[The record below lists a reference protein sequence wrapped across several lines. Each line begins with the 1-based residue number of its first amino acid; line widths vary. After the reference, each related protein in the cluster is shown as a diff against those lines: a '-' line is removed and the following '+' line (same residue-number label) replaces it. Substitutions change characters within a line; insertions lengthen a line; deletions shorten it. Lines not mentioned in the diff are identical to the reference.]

1 MKSRSVPVATALAA
15 TAALLLTAC
24 GGGGNSSKDNDKIAG
39 AGSDTANSS
48 PSHSSSPSDGGSRP
62 KITLPGDV
70 HDVFTGWNTADP
82 KTGLVLADS
91 ERRIDA
97 TNYALSQANP
107 DEPSLGFYYTGD
119 ALVGAAQ
126 WVKQVKDAGLTLTG
140 TTRYFDPRVNVYAA
154 NSATLSYCS
163 FEGKAYG
170 KSRKTGKIDT
180 TPVTDKSYIL
190 YTARLGKSS
199 KGVWQ
204 TSALRSDRGNK
215 ACMP

>member
-1 MKSRSVPVATALAA
+1 MNRRSLPVAVALTA

-24 GGGGNSSKDNDKIAG
+24 GSGGSSSKDNSKIAG
-39 AGSDTANSS
+39 ADTDGTKTPAS
-48 PSHSSSPSDGGSRP
+48 PSPSTDDGASRP

-70 HDVFTGWNTADP
+70 HDVFEGWKTGDP
-82 KTGLVLADS
+82 KNDPVLADT

-119 ALVGAAQ
+119 ALAGASQ

-140 TTRYFDPRVNVYAA
+140 TTRYFNPRVSIYAK

-170 KSRKTGKIDT
+170 KSRKTGKINKD
-180 TPVTDKSYIL
+180 PVTDKSYIL
-190 YTARLGKSS
+190 YITRLEKNT

-215 ACMP
+215 GCTP

>member
-24 GGGGNSSKDNDKIAG
+24 GGGSSSSKGNDKIAG
-39 AGSDTANSS
+39 AGGGTATSS
-48 PSHSSSPSDGGSRP
+48 PSPSTSSTDGASRP
-62 KITLPGDV
+62 RITLPADV
-70 HDVFTGWNTADP
+70 HDVFAGWNTADP
-82 KTGLVLADS
+82 KAGPVLADA

-97 TNYALSQANP
+97 TNYALSQGNP

-126 WVKQVKDAGLTLTG
+126 WVKQAVDAGVVLTG
-140 TTRYFDPRVNVYAA
+140 TTRYFNARVNLYAA

-163 FEGKAYG
+163 FEGKAYE
-170 KSRKTGKIDT
+170 KNRKTGKVTKD
-180 TPVTDKSYIL
+180 PVTDNSYLL
-190 YTARLGKSS
+190 YTTRLEKNG

-204 TSALRSDRGNK
+204 TNALRSDRGNK
-215 ACMP
+215 ACTP

>member
-1 MKSRSVPVATALAA
+1 MKSRSVPVAAALAA
-15 TAALLLTAC
+15 TALLLTAC
-24 GGGGNSSKDNDKIAG
+24 GGGNSSKGNDKIAG
-39 AGSDTANSS
+39 AGTANSS
-48 PSHSSSPSDGGSRP
+48 PSPSASSNDGAPRP

-82 KTGLVLADS
+82 KTGPVLADS

-107 DEPSLGFYYTGD
+107 DEPSLSFYYTGD

-126 WVKQVKDAGLTLTG
+126 WVKKAVDAGVVLTG
-140 TTRYFDPRVNVYAA
+140 TTRYFNPQVNIYAT

-163 FEGKAYG
+163 FEGKAYE
-170 KSRKTGKIDT
+170 KSRKTGKVTKD
-180 TPVTDKSYIL
+180 PVTDNSYLL
-190 YTARLGKSS
+190 YTTRLEKNN

-204 TSALRSDRGNK
+204 TNALRSDRGNK
-215 ACMP
+215 ACTP

>member
-1 MKSRSVPVATALAA
+1 MTA

-24 GGGGNSSKDNDKIAG
+24 GSGGSSSKDNNKIAG
-39 AGSDTANSS
+39 ADTNGTKTSAS
-48 PSHSSSPSDGGSRP
+48 PSPSSDDGAGRP

-70 HDVFTGWNTADP
+70 QDVFEGWKAGDP
-82 KTGLVLADS
+82 KTDPVLADA

-126 WVKQVKDAGLTLTG
+126 WVKQAKDAGVVLTG
-140 TTRYFDPRVNVYAA
+140 TTRYFNPRVNIYAA

-163 FEGKAYG
+163 FEGRAYE
-170 KSRKTGKIDT
+170 KSRKTGKINKD
-180 TPVTDKSYIL
+180 PVTNDSYLL
-190 YTARLGKSS
+190 YTTRLEKND

-204 TSALRSDRGNK
+204 TNALRSDRGNK
-215 ACMP
+215 ACTP